1 MEEYDDLA
9 AGPTKDGSLNLSH
22 DTWRIVPDLSEFS
35 NRILHLDMSNN
46 QLVSIPESIGNLIL
60 LQTLNVSFNQ
70 IEVVDGA
77 IGKCVRLR
85 RLNLSRNRIQ
95 SLPSSIGS
103 CILLVSNSICSD
115 LLAFSEVYSY
125 WSLYQKEEFIA
136 SNNKMTELPLEM
148 LMGMFVL
155 AVVDVRNNKLLEIP
169 TELSR
174 MVSKHD
180 K

>member
-35 NRILHLDMSNN
+35 SRILHLDMSNN

-103 CILLVSNSICSD
+103 CILLVSNNPYAAICLPFLKCIHIGRSI
-115 LLAFSEVYSY
+115 ERKN
-125 WSLYQKEEFIA
+125 SLQVTTK
-136 SNNKMTELPLEM
+136 
-148 LMGMFVL
+148 
-155 AVVDVRNNKLLEIP
+155 
-169 TELSR
+169 
-174 MVSKHD
+174 
-180 K
+180 